1 VHVASTQTDE
11 LTVDEQRVRRLFRVL
26 DDLAR
31 YASDNASASVL
42 AHAWDPI
49 SELLLHADGSL
60 VAAVREVP
68 RHRVGSRGWWGAI
81 NRVRRL
87 LDAANPGPRPAT

>member
-1 VHVASTQTDE
+1 VQVASTQTDE
-11 LTVDEQRVRRLFRVL
+11 LTVNERRVRRLFSVL

-49 SELLLHADGSL
+49 SELLLQADGAL

-68 RHRVGSRGWWGAI
+68 GHRVGSPGWWGAI
-81 NRVRRL
+81 NRVCRL
-87 LDAANPGPRPAT
+87 LDAAGGGPKPAA